1 MRSALCAITAAIAR
15 DSPVI
20 VSMLS
25 SRLSPIL
32 QLMIWAPAGWP
43 GRTYSSSLT
52 STRDAHELRVMSPFP
67 ERKCKTRLPDCQ
79 AISSSHTQLAARLH
93 CIS

>member
-32 QLMIWAPAGWP
+32 QLMIWAPAGW
-43 GRTYSSSLT
+43 
-52 STRDAHELRVMSPFP
+52 RV
-67 ERKCKTRLPDCQ
+67 T
-79 AISSSHTQLAARLH
+79 
-93 CIS
+93 